1 MELTEQDIKQL
12 LQDSL
17 TLAQAEPDKGKSLQ
31 EINQNRSR
39 SWVNTLA
46 EQLKLV
52 NQMQTAPPPAATTY
66 EPL

>member
-1 MELTEQDIKQL
+1 MIVELTEQDIKQL

-39 SWVNTLA
+39 CWVNTLA
-46 EQLKLV
+46 EQLKII
-52 NQMQTAPPPAATTY
+52 Y
-66 EPL
+66 EAEPDVKSA